1 MPALTANAPEAIST
15 WLEGLDFDWSD
26 LVAGRR
32 LRLLRKNECLFAQGE
47 GDSQVYVVHSGRVR
61 LTLHDLAGRELHVA
75 IVGRTGLLGDTGTG
89 TFGQHLC
96 SAYASTASSVYA
108 IARQELLEGMRR
120 HPHWL
125 LQSRAMADHLMRLS
139 LQHHSLLGG
148 HSARARVCH
157 HLLGLLASYGQP
169 HPDGRLIGI
178 TFSQQEMAELCCISR
193 VSVSHVLGDLEREG
207 VIGREGRAMVVRDPA
222 ALARRLP

>member
-1 MPALTANAPEAIST
+1 MNHSSPPAIST
-15 WLEGLDFDWSD
+15 WLEGLDFDWSA

-47 GDSQVYVVHSGRVR
+47 PDTQVYVVHSGRVR
-61 LTLHDLAGRELHVA
+61 LTLHDMAGRELHVA

-89 TFGQHLC
+89 TFGHHLC
-96 SAYASTASSVYA
+96 SAYASTASSVHVVP
-108 IARQELLEGMRR
+108 RQELLDGLRQ
-120 HPHWL
+120 HPQWL
-125 LQSRAMADHLMRLS
+125 QQSRAMADHLMRLS

-169 HPDGRLIGI
+169 HSEGRLIGI
-178 TFSQQEMAELCCISR
+178 PFSQQEMAELCCISR
-193 VSVSHVLGDLEREG
+193 VSVSHVLGELVREG
-207 VIGREGRAMVVRDPA
+207 VIGREGRSMVVRDPA
-222 ALARRLP
+222 ALAVQGT